1 MITFELN
8 SLLIK
13 DENNSHY
20 AYIKDFNKFM
30 CNKTKD
36 KNEKH
41 FFRYYLQRFS
51 SEKVLQEHKKVSLEI
66 NVKQSVKLRSGP
78 VKFKNYLK
86 QLTVSF
92 TIYPDF
98 ESVVIGAQSNDNDNN
113 ASYTKKLSK
122 THSMKFCLKLC
133 MYRW

>member
-51 SEKVLQEHKKVSLEI
+51 SEKVLQEHKKDSLEI

-78 VKFKNYLK
+78 V
-86 QLTVSF
+86 
-92 TIYPDF
+92 
-98 ESVVIGAQSNDNDNN
+98 GAQSNDNDNN

-133 MYRW
+133 MYR